1 MRRNVLLSKDDKLTA
16 LYCRLSRDDG
26 TSNESMSIETQK
38 TMLSEYAAKM
48 GFKNIRFYVDDG
60 YSGTNFDRPAFK
72 LLVNDIEQ
80 GLIATVITKDLS
92 RLGRNYLE
100 TGTYIE
106 IFFPK
111 HDVRYIAIND
121 GVDSIDREKMDITP
135 FHNIINS
142 LYARDTSRKIKSA
155 IRARRTSG
163 KYMAS
168 TPPYGYIKDPQDH
181 NHLIVDE
188 PRAENVRRIFNMVL
202 NGQGLFQ
209 IARALKADEVPR
221 PSALKSEM
229 YERFAREGTLYEW
242 DPSYLSSLL
251 HNPVYAGHITLPVRP
266 SKSMHSQARE
276 YVPMEQ
282 RELVLNTH
290 EAIVEQWVFD
300 EVGRILAGRS
310 SSFKCP
316 ASGFENIFKGML
328 VCSDCGS
335 SLIAKVEKR
344 SRRRSLVDKASYC
357 CGRYRRFGNSA
368 CTSHFIEARVLT
380 EAVMAQINKYIRRA
394 RENKAELTECI
405 ERKLK
410 VSFSGSRKKNKQD
423 MDKIKLRI
431 GEIEEFYATL
441 YENLTRGIISEER
454 FKGMST
460 RYDEEEKEL
469 RERIELI
476 KEKEREERLDQERIR
491 NFVSVLASHKVIK
504 ELTFSVVRE
513 FVEKIV
519 IFERD
524 RDCPGYHTRI
534 QIMYKYVGALET
546 VNVKDQNQS
555 QK

>member
-1 MRRNVLLSKDDKLTA
+1 MRRNELLSKEEKLTA

-26 TSNESMSIETQK
+26 TSNESMSIDTQK
-38 TMLSEYAAKM
+38 TMLSEFAAKM
-48 GFKNIRFYVDDG
+48 GFKNMRFYVDDG
-60 YSGTNFDRPAFK
+60 YSGTNFDRPGFK
-72 LLVNDIEQ
+72 LLVNDIEE
-80 GLIATVITKDLS
+80 GLIGTVITKDLS

-142 LYARDTSRKIKSA
+142 LYARDASRKIKSA

-168 TPPYGYIKDPQDH
+168 SAPYGYIKDPEDH

-202 NGQGLFQ
+202 EGHGLFQ
-209 IARALKADEVPR
+209 IARVLKADQVLR
-221 PSALKSEM
+221 PSALKESM

-242 DPSYLSSLL
+242 DPSYLSTLL
-251 HNPVYAGHITLPVRP
+251 HNPVYAGHIALPVRP
-266 SKSMHSQARE
+266 CRSMHSQERE
-276 YVPMEQ
+276 YVPADK
-282 RELVLNTH
+282 RELVRNTH
-290 EAIVEQWVFD
+290 EAIVEQRVFD
-300 EVGRILAGRS
+300 EVGKILSGRA

-328 VCSDCGS
+328 VCSTCGS

-344 SRRRSLVDKASYC
+344 GRKKTLLEKASYC
-357 CGRYRRFGNSA
+357 CSRYRRFGNCA
-368 CTSHFIEARVLT
+368 CSSHFVEAKCLADTVLS
-380 EAVMAQINKYIRRA
+380 QINRYIRRA
-394 RENKAELTECI
+394 RRNKTELIETI

-410 VSFSGSRKKNKQD
+410 VSVNDSKKKNRQEL
-423 MDKIKLRI
+423 DKIKLRI
-431 GEIEEFYATL
+431 GEIEEFYSTL
-441 YENLTRGIISEER
+441 YENLTRGLISEER

-469 RERIELI
+469 RGRMENIR
-476 KEKEREERLDQERIR
+476 KREREERYDQERIR
-491 NFVSVLASHKVIK
+491 HFVSMLASH
-504 ELTFSVVRE
+504 EELEGLTFAVVRE
-513 FVEKIV
+513 FVEKIKV
-519 IFERD
+519 YERED
-524 RDCPGYHTRI
+524 DESGSRPRI
-534 QIMYKYVGALET
+534 QISYKYVGALGI
-546 VNVKDQNQS
+546 VYLRV
-555 QK
+555 